1 MRRRAGVSPWP
12 KCLQGKIP
20 SRMNVS
26 IDALLELQVIDKQ
39 LLTLKRARLQKGATL
54 NEARKAAAAADEAAK
69 TVEADIEKK
78 NALVRQY
85 TADLARC
92 DTTIT
97 DLRQKQMSA
106 KTNKE
111 YMAIINGIE
120 AARVEK
126 NHREQSLKELATR
139 MQELTDKLTKAQ
151 EQAAVVRAQQAE
163 VEKDAASGGLA
174 TPEEQT
180 LQAQYDARKATV
192 DPKFLEVYER
202 LVAAKHPRPLMRVDP
217 TTRTTPVGA
226 VISQNQMEQI
236 RMGKLVICS
245 GTNAILYV

>member
-1 MRRRAGVSPWP
+1 
-12 KCLQGKIP
+12 
-20 SRMNVS
+20 MNVS

-39 LLTLKRARLQKGATL
+39 RLTLKRARLQKGATL
-54 NEARKAAAAADEAAK
+54 ADARKAAVAGEEAAK
-69 TVEADIEKK
+69 AVEAEIEKK

-92 DTTIT
+92 DATIT

-120 AARVEK
+120 AARLEK
-126 NHREQSLKELATR
+126 NHRDQSLKELAAK
-139 MQELTDKLTKAQ
+139 MQELTDKLAKAK
-151 EQAAVVRAQQAE
+151 EQAATVAAQLAG
-163 VEKDAASGGLA
+163 VEKDTAAGTQA
-174 TPEEQT
+174 TPEEQA

-217 TTRTTPVGA
+217 TTRSTPVGA
-226 VISQNQMEQI
+226 VISHNQLEQI

-245 GTNAILYV
+245 GTNAILYIAEAKRGETAQ